1 MKKILQ
7 ILIFFLFFQTH
18 SLAGQYSDRFTNCL
32 MEKTTDRDKIVL
44 VRWVFSVIAQ
54 HSALSTEFQIS
65 SDKVRN
71 HEIAVADYMQY
82 ILGTVCFQE
91 TKDVLNYEG
100 VDAFGEAFE
109 LLGELAMLSLMEDQR
124 VNVAF
129 ENWIKYLDPNFLKK
143 FE

>member
-18 SLAGQYSDRFTNCL
+18 SLAGQYSDRFANCL
-32 MEKTTDRDKIVL
+32 MQKTTERDKIVL

-82 ILGTVCFQE
+82 IFC
-91 TKDVLNYEG
+91 
-100 VDAFGEAFE
+100 
-109 LLGELAMLSLMEDQR
+109 LLYTSPSPRDRG
-124 VNVAF
+124 
-129 ENWIKYLDPNFLKK
+129 
-143 FE
+143 

>member
-1 MKKILQ
+1 MKKILK

-18 SLAGQYSDRFTNCL
+18 ALAGQYSDRFANCL
-32 MEKTTDRDKIVL
+32 MQKTTERDKIVL

-82 ILGTVCFQE
+82 ILGSVCFQE

-109 LLGELAMLSLMEDQR
+109 LLGELAMLSLMDDQR
-124 VNVAF
+124 VNEAF

-143 FE
+143 FD

>member
-1 MKKILQ
+1 
-7 ILIFFLFFQTH
+7 
-18 SLAGQYSDRFTNCL
+18 
-32 MEKTTDRDKIVL
+32 
-44 VRWVFSVIAQ
+44 
-54 HSALSTEFQIS
+54 
-65 SDKVRN
+65 
-71 HEIAVADYMQY
+71 MQY

>member
-1 MKKILQ
+1 MKKILK
-7 ILIFFLFFQTH
+7 ISIFFLLLQTH
-18 SLAGQYSDRFTNCL
+18 SLAGQYSDRFANCL
-32 MEKTTDRDKIVL
+32 MQKTTERDKIVL

-54 HSALSTEFQIS
+54 HSALNTEFQIS

-71 HEIAVADYMQY
+71 HEISVADYMQY

-109 LLGELAMLSLMEDQR
+109 LLGELAMLSLMEDQS
-124 VNVAF
+124 VNAAF

>member
-1 MKKILQ
+1 MKKILKF
-7 ILIFFLFFQTH
+7 LIFFFFFQTH
-18 SLAGQYSDRFTNCL
+18 SLAGQYSDRFANCL
-32 MEKTTDRDKIVL
+32 MQKTTERDKIVL

-82 ILGTVCFQE
+82 ILGSVCFQE

-124 VNVAF
+124 VNEAF

-143 FE
+143 FD

>member
-1 MKKILQ
+1 MKKILI
-7 ILIFFLFFQTH
+7 ILNFFLFFETH
-18 SLAGQYSDRFTNCL
+18 SLAGQYSDRYANCL
-32 MEKTTDRDKIVL
+32 MQKTTERDKIVL

-82 ILGTVCFQE
+82 ILGSVCFQE

-109 LLGELAMLSLMEDQR
+109 LLGELAMLSLMEGQR

>member
-1 MKKILQ
+1 MRKLFL
-7 ILIFFLFFQTH
+7 ILILVTFYQTN
-18 SLAGQYSDRFTNCL
+18 SLAGQYSDRFANCW
-32 MEKTTDRDKIVL
+32 MQKTTDRDKIVL

-100 VDAFGEAFE
+100 VDAFGDAFE
-109 LLGELAMLSLMEDQR
+109 LLGELAMLSLMEDQS
-124 VNVAF
+124 VNAAF
-129 ENWIKYLDPNFLKK
+129 ENWIQYLDPNFLKK